1 MRLDPVIDVNNLGFP
16 WETQDPFLFCAYHE
30 DFYPKGNDNL
40 GPIDDL
46 KGRHLGNDFTIKD
59 GYRMYHGQ
67 NVPGFPAH
75 PHRGFETVTIVKKG
89 LVDHSDSMGASG
101 RFGNGDVQWMT
112 AGKGV
117 QHAEMFPLLNKKEEN
132 PFELFQIW
140 INLPKTDKFVEPHFK
155 MLWSEDQ
162 KIKTFTDSNGFKS
175 ELTVVSDYN
184 SEDGPTPPPN
194 SWAADIS
201 NKVAIW
207 NIKMEA
213 NAQITL
219 PHLEGEINRNLY
231 FFKGE
236 KISIEG
242 QNISINK
249 RIKLNPRIPTT
260 IKNGNKPTHL
270 LLLQGKPIGE
280 PVAKYGPFVMN
291 TNAELQQ
298 AINDFQNTQF
308 GGWPWP
314 KKDQVHGDLKGRFAK
329 HSDGRIED
337 KSK

>member
-1 MRLDPVIDVNNLGFP
+1 MNLDAVLNINNLGFP
-16 WETQDPFLFCAYHE
+16 WETQDPFLFCVYHE

-40 GPIDDL
+40 GPVDNL
-46 KGRHLGNDFTIKD
+46 KGRNLGNDFTIKD

-67 NVPGFPAH
+67 KVPGFPAH

-89 LVDHSDSMGASG
+89 LVDHSDSTGASG

-117 QHAEMFPLLNKKEEN
+117 QHAEMFPLLNKKKEN

-140 INLPKTDKFVEPHFK
+140 INLPKANKFVEPHFK
-155 MLWSEDQ
+155 MLWSEDIEIK
-162 KIKTFTDSNGFKS
+162 KITDSNGFKS
-175 ELTVVSDYN
+175 EITIVSDYN
-184 SEDGPTPPPN
+184 SKDVTTPPPD
-194 SWAADIS
+194 SWANDIS

-213 NAQITL
+213 NAQIIL
-219 PHLEGEINRNLY
+219 PNLEGEINRNLY

-236 KISIEG
+236 KISIG
-242 QNISINK
+242 NQNISINK
-249 RIKLNPRIPTT
+249 RIKLNPRIPVT
-260 IKNGNKPTHL
+260 IKNGNQPTHL

-280 PVAKYGPFVMN
+280 QIAKYGPFVMN
-291 TNAELQQ
+291 TNEEVQQ
-298 AINDFQNTQF
+298 ALNDFQKTQF

-314 KKDQVHGDLKGRFAK
+314 KKDQVHNELKGRFAK
-329 HSDGRIED
+329 HSDGRFED